1 MKNFY
6 GITRK
11 SAIFCS
17 ALALMA
23 SAQPLS
29 ANSAL
34 AQTEARAPGLIITH
48 APLPE
53 SLREKIYGAPR
64 KPREITPQ
72 QISGDTYRSVA
83 SSTIGREISTLEW
96 DLSTLHSNIG
106 SLTSTIETLQR
117 DSEQYSAQY
126 YANVGTINTQLQ
138 SGTTPG
144 NPRLVAKLADAQN
157 NLEALNS
164 NISQM
169 NDQAVRAAEVAS
181 QASFILNNVRAAY
194 RLSGAVEEDHVRLA
208 ELEDSVNSTVVVIER
223 ILNNV
228 SDSIARS
235 TAYLSTERNNIRT
248 LALAVENGDLYG
260 RSLSNRPFSMATP
273 YSGNV
278 DGGYVQPASA
288 PAAAMDQ
295 AYYND
300 NTQMQAQPAALPAG
314 GRPLAKI
321 KFDRNDVD
329 YEQAVYVAVNE
340 AMTRYPNAR
349 FDLVAVHPTQGN
361 AAEVAIESTRAR
373 RNAERVLRTLTQMG
387 VPSENIDL
395 SYDQSD
401 AAQTNEVHIFIK

>member
-1 MKNFY
+1 MKNLN
-6 GITRK
+6 GIMRK
-11 SAIFCS
+11 SVTFCS
-17 ALALMA
+17 ALALVA
-23 SAQPLS
+23 TIQVLNTPQLHAQAAAES
-29 ANSAL
+29 
-34 AQTEARAPGLIITH
+34 APGLIITH

-64 KPREITPQ
+64 KVREITPQ
-72 QISGDTYRSVA
+72 EISGDTYRSVA
-83 SSTIGREISTLEW
+83 GSTIGREISTLQG
-96 DLSTLHSNIG
+96 DLSTLHGNIG
-106 SLTSTIETLQR
+106 SLTSSIEGLQR
-117 DSEQYSAQY
+117 DSERLSAQY
-126 YANVGTINTQLQ
+126 YANVATINTQLQ

-144 NPRLVAKLADAQN
+144 NPRLVSKLAEAQN
-157 NLEALNS
+157 DLEALNG
-164 NISQM
+164 NISSM
-169 NDQAVRAAEVAS
+169 NAQAVRASEVAS
-181 QASFILNNVRAAY
+181 QAAHMLNNVRSSYA
-194 RLSGAVEEDHVRLA
+194 LSGAVEEDHVRLA
-208 ELEDSVNSTVVVIER
+208 ELEDSVNGTVVVIER
-223 ILNNV
+223 ILNNI

-260 RSLSNRPFSMATP
+260 RSLSNRPFSMAAP

-278 DGGYVQPASA
+278 DAGYIQASA
-288 PAAAMDQ
+288 PATSSTQ
-295 AYYND
+295 AYEAP
-300 NTQMQAQPAALPAG
+300 AQVQQALPAG

-340 AMTRYPNAR
+340 ALQRYPNAR

-387 VPSENIDL
+387 VASESIDL

-401 AAQTNEVHIFIK
+401 AAQSNEVHLYIK